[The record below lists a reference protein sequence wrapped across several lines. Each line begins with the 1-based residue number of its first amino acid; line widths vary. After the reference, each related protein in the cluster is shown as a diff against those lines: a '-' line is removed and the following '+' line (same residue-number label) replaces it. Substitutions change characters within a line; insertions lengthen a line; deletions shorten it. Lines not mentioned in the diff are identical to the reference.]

1 MATVRF
7 SGVNKSYG
15 SNPVV
20 SDLNLELPDGSFT
33 VLVGPSGLRQVD
45 LAAHAGRP
53 GVSHLGHDHH
63 RRPRRHPSAA
73 ARPRRRD
80 GLPELRA
87 VSAPHGAGEH
97 RVSAASLQDA
107 PVGRA
112 QARRRGGRVA
122 RAGRN
127 SWGASRKTSAAASSN
142 VSPSAARLSASR
154 RCSCSTNHCPTSMP
168 NCGSRPEPN
177 CCRSSAGWASPP
189 LRHTRPGGG
198 DDAVGP
204 NGGDARRAH
213 GAGGHAA
220 GGVQHSRTTRSWRRS
235 SAARR

>member
-1 MATVRF
+1 MR
-7 SGVNKSYG
+7 
-15 SNPVV
+15 
-20 SDLNLELPDGSFT
+20 E
-33 VLVGPSGLRQVD
+33 VD
-45 LAAHAGRP
+45 VAAHAGRA

-87 VSAPHGAGEH
+87 VSTPHGAGEH
-97 RVSAASLQDA
+97 RVSAASLQDS

-112 QARRRGGRVA
+112 QARRRGGRVP
-122 RAGRN
+122 RAGKIL
-127 SWGASRKTSAAASSN
+127 GAQAERPQRRPAATCRDRPRDHPRAVGVPVRRTTVQPRRQTAGRDPNRAAAD
-142 VSPSAARLSASR
+142 PAQARHHLR
-154 RCSCSTNHCPTSMP
+154 
-168 NCGSRPEPN
+168 
-177 CCRSSAGWASPP
+177 

-213 GAGGHAA
+213 RAAGHPA
-220 GGVQHSRTTRSWRRS
+220 GGVQHAGRHVRGGVRRQPEDEPGRRRTHG
-235 SAARR
+235 